1 MFLSIAGTIT
11 VGMSATCR
19 DPICHLALGAGR
31 LWMQHHRKPV
41 MVKLLIRWL
50 KVNPSHRKEIWCA
63 TNVLGE
69 TKVITRLMAF
79 VIFTSSSFIHK
90 GMYRCGPASVQAIKH
105 GQTCYPFD
113 AAFVFAEVSFQT
125 TAFTFQICLFF
136 YSYYICVLSYRLTVM
151 WCFMPGVKMA
161 PWSL

>member
-1 MFLSIAGTIT
+1 MMFLHFHCRNYHCWNECY
-11 VGMSATCR
+11 MSRPDLPPGFGGWQVVDATPQETS
-19 DPICHLALGAGR
+19 DGKTAYSVIKSLSKS
-31 LWMQHHRKPV
+31 QK
-41 MVKLLIRWL
+41 K
-50 KVNPSHRKEIWCA
+50 IWCA

-79 VIFTSSSFIHK
+79 LIFTFSSFIHK

-136 YSYYICVLSYRLTVM
+136 IPITSVFFPT
-151 WCFMPGVKMA
+151 G
-161 PWSL
+161 